1 MVMTTKTRAVFFWKF
16 KKIYCIKE
24 ILFLKLMDHIKKNT
38 ISEKTYWNYIY
49 LWEYK
54 YDKRRKRVYYNRY
67 KWLDIVKYKK
77 EWLKRMFEYQKY
89 IKFFDGIILDV
100 VLESQLKLEEKELVQ
115 VMYDECYFYANDRQ

>member
-1 MVMTTKTRAVFFWKF
+1 
-16 KKIYCIKE
+16 
-24 ILFLKLMDHIKKNT
+24 MDHIKKNT